1 MYCVILMD
9 KMEIIIWSHGTKPD
23 RSCKEDNPGDKPS
36 IERACD
42 GSINKREDAN
52 NKLNERELVKQVCAN
67 PFFTNDSYHDIIE
80 KQEQFLIPKNSNYGE

>member
-1 MYCVILMD
+1 MD
-9 KMEIIIWSHGTKPD
+9 EMEIIIWTDGSKPE
-23 RSCKEDNPGDKPS
+23 RSCKEDNPSDKQS
-36 IERACD
+36 IERVYD

-80 KQEQFLIPKNSNYGE
+80 KQEQFLIPKNSNYGD

>member
-1 MYCVILMD
+1 
-9 KMEIIIWSHGTKPD
+9 MEIIIWSDGSKPE
-23 RSCKEDNPGDKPS
+23 RSCKEDNPGDNPGDNQS
-36 IERACD
+36 FERVYD

-80 KQEQFLIPKNSNYGE
+80 KQEQFLIPKNSNYGD

>member
-1 MYCVILMD
+1 MD
-9 KMEIIIWSHGTKPD
+9 EMEIIIWSDGTKPE
-23 RSCKEDNPGDKPS
+23 RSCKEDNPGDNQS
-36 IERACD
+36 IERVYD

-80 KQEQFLIPKNSNYGE
+80 KQEQFLIPKNSNYGD

>member
-1 MYCVILMD
+1 
-9 KMEIIIWSHGTKPD
+9 MEIIKWSDGSKPE
-23 RSCKEDNPGDKPS
+23 RSCKEDNPLDNQS
-36 IERACD
+36 IERVYD

-80 KQEQFLIPKNSNYGE
+80 QQEQFLIPKNSNYGD